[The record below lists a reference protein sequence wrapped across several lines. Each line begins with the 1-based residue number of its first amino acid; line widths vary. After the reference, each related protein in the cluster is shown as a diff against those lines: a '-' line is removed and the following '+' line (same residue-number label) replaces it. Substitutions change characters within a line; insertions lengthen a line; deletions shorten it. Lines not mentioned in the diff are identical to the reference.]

1 MNLNLIVDIV
11 ILLVI
16 IAIGM
21 AVLRAWRSQPTRA
34 RLTPLPPETR
44 NRYVSAWD
52 RIEKR
57 FMDAPEEAVIEADS
71 LTTALL
77 GERGHPLLMD
87 RLPRQLRSAKI
98 KLQDG
103 QRHHRTEELRRALLD
118 YRAVYARMIGPEQP
132 AEVAEGRRE
141 TA

>member
-16 IAIGM
+16 IAIGV
-21 AVLRAWRSQPTRA
+21 AVLRAWRSRPARA

-44 NRYVSAWD
+44 NRYVSDWD

-57 FMDAPEEAVIEADS
+57 FIEAPDEAVMEADS
-71 LTTALL
+71 MITALL
-77 GERGHPLLMD
+77 GERGHPLRMD
-87 RLPRQLRSAKI
+87 RLPRRLRSAKI

-103 QRHHRTEELRRALLD
+103 QRRHRTEDLRRALLD
-118 YRAVYARMIGPEQP
+118 YRAVYVRMIGPEQP
-132 AEVAEGRRE
+132 EWMAEGRRE